1 MVLRHFFFALMGVC
15 TLFFN
20 LQAKGPLGEVTLVN
34 HVGREVHV
42 LLVAMAGS
50 GPQITIPTGQAVT
63 YRFKPKIMD
72 PGGVIGFVVND
83 EAWVNDDVLMI
94 SRCSARFVEELR
106 VGGIQA
112 KMNRLTGGNMRI
124 TFKPEADGSVSCD
137 VEDNF

>member
-1 MVLRHFFFALMGVC
+1 MGLRHFIYSFLGL
-15 TLFFN
+15 TLVMSP
-20 LQAKGPLGEVTLVN
+20 LQAKGPLGAVTLVN

-42 LLVAMAGS
+42 SLIALAGS
-50 GPQITIPTGQAVT
+50 GPQITLPTGQAMT

-72 PGGVIGFVVND
+72 PRGVIGFVVND
-83 EAWVNDDVLMI
+83 EAWEDDDVLMI

-106 VGGIQA
+106 VGGNQA

-124 TFKPEADGSVSCD
+124 TFKPEADGSISCD